1 MAKSVSKTSYEFKSY
16 SSSSHKLSYYRCS
29 FTLSANSTTASRQPT
44 SVYLLLSVMC
54 HHPSAGVLNTQNTSI
69 TTYNRLSYTCFES
82 CEIEVYDNPNYEGT
96 PIRSVSPSTTPHV
109 TVHTAK
115 ESSDTLWTST
125 VILPRELT
133 DREYYI
139 RYTFRYKSTAFKSTV
154 TSTEVELTDS
164 VTVSART
171 ATELVKHANHP
182 VDDSRV
188 TGAGTQYPQI
198 GAVVSPEIAIDTTGE
213 YVSTGWYYDAE
224 CTQPIP
230 EDGITVPIG
239 PTLDLYAGWKKA
251 GPSPKIKIDGEWTEG
266 ELRAKVD
273 GQWVNASALYV
284 KVGGEWIEIS

>member
-16 SSSSHKLSYYRCS
+16 NLATKKLSYYKCP
-29 FTLSANSTTASRQPT
+29 FTLSADCAIGTSEPAS
-44 SVYLLLSVMC
+44 VVLLLSVMC
-54 HHPSAGVLNTQNTSI
+54 QHPSEGELKTKTPI
-69 TTYNRLSYTCFES
+69 KTYNELEYTYFKS
-82 CEIEVYDNPNYEGT
+82 CEIKVYDNPNYEGT
-96 PIRSVSPSTTPHV
+96 PIRRVSPSASPRV
-109 TVHTAK
+109 AMHTAK
-115 ESSDTLWTST
+115 ASYDILWASTSLR
-125 VILPRELT
+125 LPRELT

-139 RYTFRYKSTAFKSTV
+139 RYTFRYESSALSSTV
-154 TSTEVELTDS
+154 TSNVELTDS
-164 VTVSART
+164 VTVPART
-171 ATELVKHANHP
+171 VTELVKHANHP

-188 TGAGTQYPQI
+188 TGTGTQYPQI

-230 EDGITVPIG
+230 DAGVTVPIG

-266 ELRAKVD
+266 ELRAKVE

>member
-1 MAKSVSKTSYEFKSY
+1 MAKSVSKTSYEYKSY
-16 SSSSHKLSYYRCS
+16 SSSTKVVNYYSCP
-29 FTLSANSTTASRQPT
+29 FTLSANSTTGSGQPT
-44 SVYLLLSVMC
+44 SVHLFLSVMC
-54 HHPSAGVLNTQNTSI
+54 HHPSAGELKTYKTS
-69 TTYNRLSYTCFES
+69 TNTYNTRMYTYFES

-96 PIRSVSPSTTPHV
+96 PIRRVSLSDSPHV
-109 TVHTAK
+109 TMHTAK
-115 ESSDTLWTST
+115 PSSDTLWTSVVT
-125 VILPRELT
+125 LPRELT

-139 RYTFRYKSTAFKSTV
+139 RYTFKYKSNAFRSTG
-154 TSTEVELTDS
+154 TSNVELTDS
-164 VTVSART
+164 VIVPART

-284 KVGGEWIEIS
+284 KVGGVWIEIS